1 MLFFISEQ
9 VSTVSISESVNMNVI
24 LTVDKTVWEIC
35 LSIAQSISQSMA
47 QYDSQ
52 PAMSLSVSLSTTI
65 SSGKQNYYYYFN
77 FNPFVGYITSK
88 TKWSYWLIIKLMMF
102 KPTVQGI
109 TLKGSNTNKQ
119 TKNKARQQVNRSI
132 SICQNSYL
140 AWENKTKEII
150 LGLSNE

>member
-1 MLFFISEQ
+1 
-9 VSTVSISESVNMNVI
+9 MNVI

-35 LSIAQSISQSMA
+35 LPIAQSISQSMA

-88 TKWSYWLIIKLMMF
+88 TKWSYWLIIKWCSSQQS
-102 KPTVQGI
+102 KGSQGI
-109 TLKGSNTNKQ
+109 ILKGSNTNKQ

-140 AWENKTKEII
+140 AWGNKTKEII

>member
-1 MLFFISEQ
+1 
-9 VSTVSISESVNMNVI
+9 MNVI

-52 PAMSLSVSLSTTI
+52 PAMSLSVSLSTRI

-88 TKWSYWLIIKLMMF
+88 TKWSCWLIIKLMMF

-109 TLKGSNTNKQ
+109 TRDHIKRKQHKQTNKKQ
-119 TKNKARQQVNRSI
+119 G
-132 SICQNSYL
+132 
-140 AWENKTKEII
+140 KTT
-150 LGLSNE
+150 SQ